1 MVKIQ
6 RIYLFIRKLEVIMV
20 LISKM
25 VKPGFTL
32 VVLGSAGLAVNNH
45 TGILPDAIYNWIFI
59 VLLGF
64 GSILFIV
71 GVCKSESS

>member
-6 RIYLFIRKLEVIMV
+6 RIYLFIRKSEVIMV

-25 VKPGFTL
+25 ITPGFAL
-32 VVLGSAGLAVNNH
+32 VIFGSACLAANDQ
-45 TGILPDAIYNWIFI
+45 TSILPDAIYNWIFI
-59 VLLGF
+59 GLLGF